1 MIELAF
7 SLLFAIL
14 AVALVYNVVMAVY
27 YCIRAI
33 FEFVTRPFRPRS
45 FRHAPSTPSN
55 RPHRPEPES
64 KYTRDWA
71 SVSRKYKESRGWK
84 CEGCG
89 VYCGASKANRRLL
102 HVHHRDLN
110 PQNNGSWNLDALCVI
125 CHAERPGAGH
135 RRLKGAI
142 SSDGRRA
149 AVERLR
155 SQQGR

>member
-7 SLLFAIL
+7 SLLFVIL
-14 AVALVYNVVMAVY
+14 GVALAYNVLMALY

-33 FEFVTRPFRPRS
+33 FEFVTWPFRSAPSNGPGSSNGPRS
-45 FRHAPSTPSN
+45 HG
-55 RPHRPEPES
+55 PEPES

-84 CEGCG
+84 CEDCG
-89 VYCGASKANRRLL
+89 VYCGAAKANRRLL

-155 SQQGR
+155 RW